1 MAKSTICEIGKKD
14 STIARDHVKV
24 HLVRLAGW
32 ETMVVAAGKLF
43 EEAMVSKV
51 KLARGRFLNNVLVI
65 VLAIVNHGDQ
75 GEPGNSSL
83 IPQPTSSSWG
93 THQGKSSI

>member
-1 MAKSTICEIGKKD
+1 MQSKQLVKSEKK
-14 STIARDHVKV
+14 SFTIARAKVKL

-32 ETMVVAAGKLF
+32 EMMVVAAGKLF

-65 VLAIVNHGDQ
+65 VLAIVNHAEHHLDGDQ
-75 GEPGNSSL
+75 GSL
-83 IPQPTSSSWG
+83 VIVV
-93 THQGKSSI
+93 

>member
-1 MAKSTICEIGKKD
+1 M
-14 STIARDHVKV
+14 KV

-65 VLAIVNHGDQ
+65 VLAIVNHAEHHLDDDH
-75 GEPGNSSL
+75 GEPGHSSL
-83 IPQPTSSSWG
+83 VPQPTCSSWG
-93 THQGKSSI
+93 TQQGNSSI

>member
-1 MAKSTICEIGKKD
+1 MKL
-14 STIARDHVKV
+14 

-32 ETMVVAAGKLF
+32 EMMVVAAGKLF

-65 VLAIVNHGDQ
+65 VLAIVNHAEHHLDGDQ
-75 GEPGNSSL
+75 GEPGNSSPV
-83 IPQPTSSSWG
+83 PQPTC
-93 THQGKSSI
+93 SSIARIT

>member
-1 MAKSTICEIGKKD
+1 M
-14 STIARDHVKV
+14 KV

-65 VLAIVNHGDQ
+65 VLAIVNHAEQHLADDQ
-75 GEPGNSSL
+75 CEPGHSSL
-83 IPQPTSSSWG
+83 VPQPTCSSWG
-93 THQGKSSI
+93 TQQGNSSI